1 MGVITISRGT
11 KSGGILLA
19 ESIGERLG
27 AKVLS
32 REGLVDGDEALHAM
46 ESELREELVQRPPYL
61 YDTLDSLRNAYM
73 CTLRARLVEQAAEG
87 PIVYHGHGA
96 QILLRDLPGLL
107 RIRVTA
113 PMSTRLQF
121 VMERRGGTKLEASRY
136 IYEKDE
142 ARVKWTQFLYGVDS
156 LTDPLYFD
164 LVLNLQFMSIDQAT
178 DIVETAAMMPP
189 FRWDDT
195 HPKEIADMRTAT
207 RVKSTLLRDVNL
219 RMLEPEVHAKDGV
232 VTIYTDPETDILSS
246 ELIRVASSVV
256 GVEDVR
262 VILGSAPDT
271 NKPNS

>member
-19 ESIGERLG
+19 ESIGKRLG

-32 REGLVDGDEALHAM
+32 RESLVDDDPALHAM

-73 CTLRARLVEQAAEG
+73 CTLRARLVEHAAES

-96 QILLRDLPGLL
+96 QILLRDVPGLL
-107 RIRVTA
+107 RVRVVA
-113 PMSTRLQF
+113 PMSLRLQY
-121 VMERRGGTKLEASRY
+121 VMERRGGTKLDASRY

-164 LVLNLQFMSIDQAT
+164 LVLNLQFMDTDQAT
-178 DIVETAAMMPP
+178 DLVQTAAEMRP

-195 HPKEIADMRTAT
+195 HPKELQDMRTAT
-207 RVKSTLLRDVNL
+207 RVKSRLLRDVNL
-219 RMLEPEVHAKDGV
+219 RMLEPEVRADGDT

-246 ELIRVASSVV
+246 ELIRVASTVT
-256 GVEDVR
+256 GVKDVR

-271 NKPNS
+271 HKPNS